1 MKVVIL
7 LGGYGTRMRPHT
19 WSRPKPLLNVAG
31 NTVLGHIL
39 DLMHEITTEEVVF
52 VVGYKGDMIEAW
64 VRENYPHLDSHFVV
78 QEQALG
84 QAHAVWLCRDF
95 LDAGEVVIAFGDGII
110 KADFAH
116 FASDGDATFL
126 VQEVEDPRIFGVVAL
141 DEAGFVSRF
150 VEKPA
155 TMENRMAVVGINW
168 FRDAAQ
174 LRQAID
180 IVMEEG
186 RMTKG
191 EYFMADAYEVLL
203 EQGAKF
209 RVAPVAYWLDAGN
222 PRNILNTNRQLLQ
235 NSAAS
240 PDAAARAAAEGFTLL
255 PPVYLHPDAQ
265 VAASVVGPYAT
276 IGAGA
281 TVTNSIVSDCIIDA
295 GASVQTCILK
305 QTLVGQNARVTGRA
319 LQLFVGDNSAVESG
333 G

>member
-39 DLMHEITTEEVVF
+39 DLMHDITTEEVVF
-52 VVGYKGDMIEAW
+52 VVGYKGDQIEAW
-64 VRENYPHLDSHFVV
+64 VRQRYPHLNSHFVV

-95 LDAGEVVIAFGDGII
+95 LDEGEVVIAFGDGII
-110 KADFAH
+110 NADFAH
-116 FASDGDATFL
+116 FGSDGDATFL
-126 VQEVEDPRIFGVVAL
+126 VQEIEDPRSFGVVAL
-141 DEAGFVSRF
+141 DEDGFVSRF
-150 VEKPA
+150 VEKPPTA
-155 TMENRMAVVGINW
+155 EHKLAVVGINW
-168 FRDAAQ
+168 FRDAGQ

-180 IVMEEG
+180 IVMAEG

-191 EYFMADAYEVLL
+191 EYFMADAYQVLL

-209 RVAPVAYWLDAGN
+209 RTAPVEYWLDAGSPN
-222 PRNILNTNRQLLQ
+222 NILNTNRELL
-235 NSAAS
+235 SRHAATT
-240 PDAAARAAAEGFTLL
+240 DASERAAAAGFAVI

-265 VAASVVGPYAT
+265 ITASVIGPYAT
-276 IGAGA
+276 IGPGA
-281 TVTNSIVSDCIIDA
+281 RIADSVIRDCIIDT
-295 GASVQTCILK
+295 GASVAMCILDHS
-305 QTLVGQNARVTGRA
+305 LVGENVRVQGRA
-319 LQLFVGDNSAVESG
+319 QQLFLADNSTVISG

>member
-39 DLMHEITTEEVVF
+39 DEMRDITTEEVIF
-52 VVGYKGDMIEAW
+52 VVGYKGDQIEGW
-64 VRENYPHLDSHFVV
+64 VRRHYPHLNSHFVV

-95 LDAGEVVIAFGDGII
+95 LDKGEVVIAFGDGII
-110 KADFAH
+110 QADFAH

-126 VQEVEDPRIFGVVAL
+126 VQEIEDPRSFGVVAL
-141 DEAGFVSRF
+141 DPDGYVSRF
-150 VEKPA
+150 VEKPPTA
-155 TMENRMAVVGINW
+155 EHKLAVVGINW
-168 FRDAAQ
+168 FRDAAH

-180 IVMEEG
+180 IVLAEG
-186 RMTKG
+186 RKTKG
-191 EYFMADAYEVLL
+191 EYFMADAYQVLL

-209 RVAPVAYWLDAGN
+209 RTAPVAYWLDAGS
-222 PRNILNTNRQLLQ
+222 PDNILNTNRELLLRH
-235 NSAAS
+235 AATT
-240 PDAAARAAAEGFTLL
+240 DAAAHAAAASFVVI
-255 PPVYLHPDAQ
+255 PPVYLHPEAQ
-265 VAASVVGPYAT
+265 ITGSVVGPYAT

-281 TVTNSIVSDCIIDA
+281 RITDSIVRNCIIDT
-295 GASVQTCILK
+295 GASIAASLLDQSLIGENVRVQ
-305 QTLVGQNARVTGRA
+305 GQAQRM
-319 LQLFVGDNSAVESG
+319 FVADNSTVISG